1 MKIAQGKPPNN
12 KRQLFHD
19 SPADALDRA
28 HTHTPLGTPAPI
40 VYRSLR
46 GHRVLWHADTPPLT
60 LTSRRTRQ
68 QLGEIRK
75 TMSPG
80 KKRFKGAVILPIAA
94 WRCSTLLLRSK
105 SLVIIQ
111 I

>member
-46 GHRVLWHADTPPLT
+46 GHRGLWHADTPPFT
-60 LTSRRTRQ
+60 LTSCRTLQ

-80 KKRFKGAVILPIAA
+80 KSDPKA
-94 WRCSTLLLRSK
+94 RSFCP
-105 SLVIIQ
+105 
-111 I
+111 